1 MKVKSL
7 IILTCLTLIT
17 SGCGSKNKINKIENN
32 STKVEA
38 SELDKNKLNKNK
50 MEDYLISNM
59 NNDTSLN
66 LVRSII
72 EKNLNKS
79 VADSLVDLVMDYNK
93 DIPKDL
99 LTGDFERTSD
109 SDIDKT
115 GEIIEKRSFIS
126 HKYPDTNCRI
136 NSFLLLK
143 DGLSFKD
150 DVEIDDEILFMDKE
164 ALKNLNLF
172 NDEDLENFYK
182 LFSRVKTSSSKDPK
196 VHAKVMEEFLSKVDF
211 PEDVSMVSVV
221 LHDNLDG
228 DYLFIGHVGVLLPL
242 DDGYLFLEKISFEEP
257 YQAIKFS
264 KKEDAYKYLKEKYK
278 DYLDPEVAPPF
289 IMENDKYIEI

>member
-7 IILTCLTLIT
+7 IILTCLTLIA
-17 SGCGSKNKINKIENN
+17 SGCGNKNKDNKIEDNK
-32 STKVEA
+32 TKIEV
-38 SELDKNKLNKNK
+38 SELDKNEQK
-50 MEDYLISNM
+50 DYLISNM
-59 NNDTSLN
+59 NNNTSLD
-66 LVRSII
+66 LVKHTI
-72 EKNLNKS
+72 EKNLNKN
-79 VADSLVDLVMDYNK
+79 VAESFANLVKDYNK
-93 DIPKDL
+93 EIPKDL
-99 LTGDFERTSD
+99 LSGDFERTSK
-109 SDIDKT
+109 IDKT
-115 GEIIEKRSFIS
+115 GEIIDKRSSIN

-143 DGLSFKD
+143 DDLSIKD
-150 DVEIDDEILFMDKE
+150 DMDIDDEMLFMDKE
-164 ALKNLNLF
+164 ALKDLDLF

-211 PEDVSMVSVV
+211 PEDASMVSVV

-264 KKEDAYKYLKEKYK
+264 KKEDAYMYLKEKYR

-289 IMENDKYIEI
+289 IMENNKYVEI

>member
-17 SGCGSKNKINKIENN
+17 SGCGNKNKINKIENN

-59 NNDTSLN
+59 NDDTSLN
-66 LVRSII
+66 LVRSTI
-72 EKNLNKS
+72 EKNLNKN
-79 VADSLVDLVMDYNK
+79 VADSFANLVEDYNK
-93 DIPKDL
+93 DLPKDL
-99 LTGDFERTSD
+99 LTGDFERASK
-109 SDIDKT
+109 IDKT
-115 GEIIEKRSFIS
+115 GDIIDKRSSIS

-143 DGLSFKD
+143 DDLSIKD
-150 DVEIDDEILFMDKE
+150 DVNIDDEMLFMDKE

-196 VHAKVMEEFLSKVDF
+196 VHAKVMEDFLSKVNF
-211 PEDVSMVSVV
+211 PKDVNMLSVL

-242 DDGYLFLEKISFEEP
+242 DNGYLFLEKISFEEP

-264 KKEDAYKYLKEKYK
+264 KKEDAYMYLKEKYK
-278 DYLDPEVAPPF
+278 DYLDPETAPPF
-289 IMENDKYIEI
+289 IMENNKYVEI

>member
-7 IILTCLTLIT
+7 IILTCLTLIG
-17 SGCGSKNKINKIENN
+17 SGCVNKDNKVEDNKTKIE
-32 STKVEA
+32 V
-38 SELDKNKLNKNK
+38 SELDKNEQK
-50 MEDYLISNM
+50 DYLISNM
-59 NNDTSLN
+59 NNDTSLDF
-66 LVRSII
+66 VRTTI
-72 EKNLNKS
+72 EKNLNKN
-79 VADSLVDLVMDYNK
+79 VADSFVYLVKDYNK
-93 DIPKDL
+93 EISKDL
-99 LTGDFERTSD
+99 LSGDFERTSK
-109 SDIDKT
+109 IDKT
-115 GEIIEKRSFIS
+115 GEIIDKRSSIS

-143 DGLSFKD
+143 DDLSIKD
-150 DVEIDDEILFMDKE
+150 DMHIDDEMLFMDKE

-172 NDEDLENFYK
+172 SDEDLENFYK

-211 PEDVSMVSVV
+211 PRTASMVSVV

-264 KKEDAYKYLKEKYK
+264 KKEDAYMYLKEKYK

-289 IMENDKYIEI
+289 IMENNKYVEI

>member
-7 IILTCLTLIT
+7 IILTCLTLIA
-17 SGCGSKNKINKIENN
+17 SGCGNKNKDNKIEDNK
-32 STKVEA
+32 TKIEV
-38 SELDKNKLNKNK
+38 SELDKNEKK
-50 MEDYLISNM
+50 DYLISNM
-59 NNDTSLN
+59 NNDTSLD
-66 LVRSII
+66 LVRSTI

-79 VADSLVDLVMDYNK
+79 VADSFVDLVMDYNK
-93 DIPKDL
+93 EISKDL
-99 LTGDFERTSD
+99 LSGDFERTSK
-109 SDIDKT
+109 IDKT
-115 GEIIEKRSFIS
+115 GGIIDKRSSINN
-126 HKYPDTNCRI
+126 KYPDTNCRI

-143 DGLSFKD
+143 DDLSIKD
-150 DVEIDDEILFMDKE
+150 DMDIDDEMLFMDKE

-211 PEDVSMVSVV
+211 PKDVNMLSVV

-228 DYLFIGHVGVLLPL
+228 DYLFIGHVGVLLSL

-264 KKEDAYKYLKEKYK
+264 DKEEAYMYLKEKYK

-289 IMENDKYIEI
+289 IMENDKYIEV

>member
-7 IILTCLTLIT
+7 IILTCLTLIA
-17 SGCGSKNKINKIENN
+17 SGCGNKNKDNKIEDNK
-32 STKVEA
+32 TKIEV
-38 SELDKNKLNKNK
+38 SELDKNEQK
-50 MEDYLISNM
+50 DYLISNM
-59 NNDTSLN
+59 NNDTSLD
-66 LVRSII
+66 LVRSTI
-72 EKNLNKS
+72 EKNLDKN
-79 VADSLVDLVMDYNK
+79 VAESFANLVKDYNK
-93 DIPKDL
+93 EISKNL
-99 LTGDFERTSD
+99 LSGDFERASK
-109 SDIDKT
+109 IDKT
-115 GEIIEKRSFIS
+115 GEIIDKRSSIS

-143 DGLSFKD
+143 DDLSIKYD
-150 DVEIDDEILFMDKE
+150 MDIDDEILFMDKE

-172 NDEDLENFYK
+172 NNEDLENFYK

-211 PEDVSMVSVV
+211 PEDASMVSVV

-264 KKEDAYKYLKEKYK
+264 KKEDAYMYLKEKYR

-289 IMENDKYIEI
+289 IMENNKYVEI

>member
-7 IILTCLTLIT
+7 IILTCLTLIG
-17 SGCGSKNKINKIENN
+17 SGCGNKNKDNKIEDNK
-32 STKVEA
+32 TKIEV
-38 SELDKNKLNKNK
+38 SELDKNEQK
-50 MEDYLISNM
+50 DYLISNM
-59 NNDTSLN
+59 NNNTSLD
-66 LVRSII
+66 LVRSTI
-72 EKNLNKS
+72 EKNLTKS
-79 VADSLVDLVMDYNK
+79 VADSFVYLVKDYNK
-93 DIPKDL
+93 EISKDL
-99 LTGDFERTSD
+99 LSGDFERTSK
-109 SDIDKT
+109 IDKT
-115 GEIIEKRSFIS
+115 GEIIDKRSSII

-143 DGLSFKD
+143 DDLSFKD
-150 DVEIDDEILFMDKE
+150 HVDIDDEILFMDKE
-164 ALKNLNLF
+164 ALKDLNLF

-211 PEDVSMVSVV
+211 PRTASMVSVV

-264 KKEDAYKYLKEKYK
+264 KKEDAYMYLKEKYR

-289 IMENDKYIEI
+289 IMENNKYVEI

>member
-7 IILTCLTLIT
+7 IILTCLTLIA
-17 SGCGSKNKINKIENN
+17 SGCGNKDKDNKIEDNK
-32 STKVEA
+32 TKIEV
-38 SELDKNKLNKNK
+38 SELDKN
-50 MEDYLISNM
+50 EQTDYLISNM
-59 NNDTSLN
+59 NNDTSLD
-66 LVRSII
+66 LVRSTI

-79 VADSLVDLVMDYNK
+79 VAESFANLVKDYNK
-93 DIPKDL
+93 EISKDL
-99 LTGDFERTSD
+99 LSGDFERTSK
-109 SDIDKT
+109 IDKT
-115 GEIIEKRSFIS
+115 GEIIDKRSSIS

-143 DGLSFKD
+143 DDLSIKD
-150 DVEIDDEILFMDKE
+150 DMDIDDEMLFMDKE
-164 ALKNLNLF
+164 ALKDLNLF

-211 PEDVSMVSVV
+211 PEDASMVSVV

-228 DYLFIGHVGVLLPL
+228 DYLFIGHVGLLLPL
-242 DDGYLFLEKISFEEP
+242 DEGYLFLEKVSFEEP

-264 KKEDAYKYLKEKYK
+264 KKEDAYIYLKEKYK

-289 IMENDKYIEI
+289 IMENNKYVEI

>member
-38 SELDKNKLNKNK
+38 SELDKNEQK
-50 MEDYLISNM
+50 DYLISNM

-66 LVRSII
+66 LVRSTI

-79 VADSLVDLVMDYNK
+79 VADSFANLVEDYNK
-93 DIPKDL
+93 DLPKDL
-99 LTGDFERTSD
+99 LTGDFKRASD

-115 GEIIEKRSFIS
+115 GEIIEKRSSIN

-143 DGLSFKD
+143 DDLSIKD
-150 DVEIDDEILFMDKE
+150 DMDIDDEMLFMDKE
-164 ALKNLNLF
+164 ALKDLDLF

-196 VHAKVMEEFLSKVDF
+196 VHAKVMEEFLSKIDF

>member
-1 MKVKSL
+1 MKVRSL
-7 IILTCLTLIT
+7 IILTCLTLIA
-17 SGCGSKNKINKIENN
+17 SGCENKNKDNKIED
-32 STKVEA
+32 SKTKIEV
-38 SELDKNKLNKNK
+38 SELDKNKKK
-50 MEDYLISNM
+50 DYLISNM
-59 NNDTSLN
+59 NNNTSLD
-66 LVRSII
+66 LVKHTI
-72 EKNLNKS
+72 EKNLNKN
-79 VADSLVDLVMDYNK
+79 VAESFANLVKDYNK
-93 DIPKDL
+93 EIPKDL
-99 LTGDFERTSD
+99 LSGDFERTSK
-109 SDIDKT
+109 IDKT
-115 GEIIEKRSFIS
+115 GEIIDKRSSIN

-143 DGLSFKD
+143 DDLSFKD
-150 DVEIDDEILFMDKE
+150 HVDIDDEILFMDKE
-164 ALKNLNLF
+164 ALKDLNLF

-211 PEDVSMVSVV
+211 PRTASMVSVV

-242 DDGYLFLEKISFEEP
+242 DNGYLFLEKISFEEP

-264 KKEDAYKYLKEKYK
+264 KKEDAYMYLKEKYR

-289 IMENDKYIEI
+289 IMENNKYVEI

>member
-7 IILTCLTLIT
+7 IILTCLTLIG
-17 SGCGSKNKINKIENN
+17 SGCGNKNKDNKIEDNK
-32 STKVEA
+32 TKFEV
-38 SELDKNKLNKNK
+38 SELDKNEQK
-50 MEDYLISNM
+50 DYLISNM
-59 NNDTSLN
+59 NNNTSLD
-66 LVRSII
+66 LVRSTI
-72 EKNLNKS
+72 EKNLTKS
-79 VADSLVDLVMDYNK
+79 VADSFVYLVKDYNK
-93 DIPKDL
+93 EISKDL
-99 LTGDFERTSD
+99 LSGDFERTSK
-109 SDIDKT
+109 IDKT
-115 GEIIEKRSFIS
+115 GEIIDKRSSIS

-143 DGLSFKD
+143 DDLSIKD
-150 DVEIDDEILFMDKE
+150 DMHIDDEMLFMDKE
-164 ALKNLNLF
+164 ALKDLNLF

-211 PEDVSMVSVV
+211 PRTASMVSVV

-242 DDGYLFLEKISFEEP
+242 DNGYLFLEKISFEEP

-264 KKEDAYKYLKEKYK
+264 KKEDSYMYLKEKYK

-289 IMENDKYIEI
+289 IMENDKYVEI

>member
-7 IILTCLTLIT
+7 IILTCLTLIA
-17 SGCGSKNKINKIENN
+17 SGCGNKNKDNKIEDNK
-32 STKVEA
+32 TKIEV
-38 SELDKNKLNKNK
+38 SELDKNEQK
-50 MEDYLISNM
+50 DYLISNM
-59 NNDTSLN
+59 NNNTSLD
-66 LVRSII
+66 LVKHTI
-72 EKNLNKS
+72 EKNLNKN
-79 VADSLVDLVMDYNK
+79 VAESFANLVKDYNK
-93 DIPKDL
+93 EIPKDL
-99 LTGDFERTSD
+99 LSGDFERTSK
-109 SDIDKT
+109 IDKT
-115 GEIIEKRSFIS
+115 GEIIDKRSSIN
-126 HKYPDTNCRI
+126 HKYADTNCRI

-143 DGLSFKD
+143 DDLSIKD
-150 DVEIDDEILFMDKE
+150 DMDMDIDDEMLFMDKE
-164 ALKNLNLF
+164 ALINLDLF

-211 PEDVSMVSVV
+211 PRTASMVSVV

-242 DDGYLFLEKISFEEP
+242 DNGYLFLEKISFEEP

-264 KKEDAYKYLKEKYK
+264 DKEEAYMYLKEKYR

-289 IMENDKYIEI
+289 IMENDEYIAI

>member
-7 IILTCLTLIT
+7 IILTCLTLIA
-17 SGCGSKNKINKIENN
+17 SGCGNKNKDNKIEDNK
-32 STKVEA
+32 TKIEV
-38 SELDKNKLNKNK
+38 SELDKNEQK
-50 MEDYLISNM
+50 DYLISNM
-59 NNDTSLN
+59 NNDTSLD
-66 LVRSII
+66 LVRSTI
-72 EKNLNKS
+72 EKNLSKS
-79 VADSLVDLVMDYNK
+79 VADSFVDLVKDYNK
-93 DIPKDL
+93 EIPKDL
-99 LTGDFERTSD
+99 LSGEFERTSK
-109 SDIDKT
+109 IDKT
-115 GEIIEKRSFIS
+115 GEIIDKRSSIS

-143 DGLSFKD
+143 DDLSIKD
-150 DVEIDDEILFMDKE
+150 DMDIDDEMLFMDKE

-172 NDEDLENFYK
+172 SDEDLENFYK

-211 PEDVSMVSVV
+211 PRTASMVSVV

-242 DDGYLFLEKISFEEP
+242 DNGYLFLEKISFEEP

-264 KKEDAYKYLKEKYK
+264 KKEDAYMYLKEKYR

-289 IMENDKYIEI
+289 IMENNKYVEI

>member
-7 IILTCLTLIT
+7 IILTCLTLIA
-17 SGCGSKNKINKIENN
+17 SGCVNKNKDNKIEDNK
-32 STKVEA
+32 TKIEV
-38 SELDKNKLNKNK
+38 SELDKNEQK
-50 MEDYLISNM
+50 DYLISNM
-59 NNDTSLN
+59 NNNTSLDF
-66 LVRSII
+66 VRSTI
-72 EKNLNKS
+72 ERNLNKS
-79 VADSLVDLVMDYNK
+79 VADSFVDLVMDYNK
-93 DIPKDL
+93 EISKDL
-99 LTGDFERTSD
+99 LSGDFERTSK
-109 SDIDKT
+109 IDKT
-115 GEIIEKRSFIS
+115 GEIIDKRSSIS

-143 DGLSFKD
+143 DDLSIKD
-150 DVEIDDEILFMDKE
+150 DMDIDDEMLFMDKE
-164 ALKNLNLF
+164 ALKDLDLF

-211 PEDVSMVSVV
+211 PEDASMVSVV

-242 DDGYLFLEKISFEEP
+242 DNGYLFLEKISFEEP

-264 KKEDAYKYLKEKYK
+264 KKEAAYMYLKEKYR

-289 IMENDKYIEI
+289 IMDNSNYIEI

>member
-7 IILTCLTLIT
+7 IILTCLTLIA
-17 SGCGSKNKINKIENN
+17 SGCANKNKDNKIEDNK
-32 STKVEA
+32 TKIEV
-38 SELDKNKLNKNK
+38 SELDKNEQK
-50 MEDYLISNM
+50 DYLISNM
-59 NNDTSLN
+59 NNDASLD
-66 LVRSII
+66 LVRSTI

-79 VADSLVDLVMDYNK
+79 VADSFVDLVMDYNK
-93 DIPKDL
+93 EIPKDL
-99 LTGDFERTSD
+99 LSGDFERTSN
-109 SDIDKT
+109 IDKT
-115 GEIIEKRSFIS
+115 GEIIDKRSSIS

-143 DGLSFKD
+143 DDLSIKD
-150 DVEIDDEILFMDKE
+150 DMDIDDEILFMDKE
-164 ALKNLNLF
+164 ALKDLDLF

-211 PEDVSMVSVV
+211 PEDASMLSVV

-228 DYLFIGHVGVLLPL
+228 DYLFIGHVGLLLPL
-242 DDGYLFLEKISFEEP
+242 DEGYLFLEKISFEEP

-264 KKEDAYKYLKEKYK
+264 DKEEAYMYLKEKYK
-278 DYLDPEVAPPF
+278 DYLDPEAAPPF
-289 IMENDKYIEI
+289 IMENDEYIAI

>member
-7 IILTCLTLIT
+7 IILTCLTLIG
-17 SGCGSKNKINKIENN
+17 SGCGNKNKDNKIEDNK
-32 STKVEA
+32 TKIEV
-38 SELDKNKLNKNK
+38 SELDKNEQK
-50 MEDYLISNM
+50 DYLISNM
-59 NNDTSLN
+59 NNNTSLD
-66 LVRSII
+66 LVRSTI

-79 VADSLVDLVMDYNK
+79 VADSFVYLVKDYNK
-93 DIPKDL
+93 EISKDL
-99 LTGDFERTSD
+99 LSGDFERTSK
-109 SDIDKT
+109 IDKT
-115 GEIIEKRSFIS
+115 GEIIDKRSSIS

-143 DGLSFKD
+143 DDLSIKD
-150 DVEIDDEILFMDKE
+150 DMEIDDEILFMDKE
-164 ALKNLNLF
+164 ALKDLNLF

-196 VHAKVMEEFLSKVDF
+196 VHAKVMEEFLSKVNF
-211 PEDVSMVSVV
+211 PEDVSMLSVV

-264 KKEDAYKYLKEKYK
+264 DKEEAYMYLKEKYK

-289 IMENDKYIEI
+289 IMENNKYVEI

>member
-7 IILTCLTLIT
+7 IILTCLTLIG
-17 SGCGSKNKINKIENN
+17 SGCGNKNKDNKIEDNK
-32 STKVEA
+32 TKIEV
-38 SELDKNKLNKNK
+38 SELDKSEQK
-50 MEDYLISNM
+50 DYLISNM
-59 NNDTSLN
+59 NNDTSLD
-66 LVRSII
+66 LVRSTI

-79 VADSLVDLVMDYNK
+79 VAESFANLVKDYNK
-93 DIPKDL
+93 EISKDL
-99 LTGDFERTSD
+99 LSGEFERS
-109 SDIDKT
+109 SKIDKT
-115 GEIIEKRSFIS
+115 GEIIDKRSSIS

-143 DGLSFKD
+143 DDLSIKD
-150 DVEIDDEILFMDKE
+150 DMDIDDEMLFMDKE
-164 ALKNLNLF
+164 ALKDLNLF

-211 PEDVSMVSVV
+211 PRTASMVSVV

-242 DDGYLFLEKISFEEP
+242 DNGYLFLEKISFEEP

-264 KKEDAYKYLKEKYK
+264 KKEDAYMYLKEKYR

-289 IMENDKYIEI
+289 IMENNKYVEI

>member
-38 SELDKNKLNKNK
+38 SELDKNEQK
-50 MEDYLISNM
+50 DYLISNM

-66 LVRSII
+66 LVRSTI

-79 VADSLVDLVMDYNK
+79 VADSFANLVKDYNK
-93 DIPKDL
+93 EIPKDL
-99 LTGDFERTSD
+99 LSGDFERTSN
-109 SDIDKT
+109 IDKT
-115 GEIIEKRSFIS
+115 GEIIEKRSSIN

-143 DGLSFKD
+143 DDLSFKD
-150 DVEIDDEILFMDKE
+150 DVNIDDEMLFMDKE

-211 PEDVSMVSVV
+211 PEDVRMLSVV

-264 KKEDAYKYLKEKYK
+264 KKEYTYMYLKEKYR
-278 DYLDPEVAPPF
+278 DYLDPDVAPPF

>member
-1 MKVKSL
+1 MKVRSL
-7 IILTCLTLIT
+7 IILTCLTLIA
-17 SGCGSKNKINKIENN
+17 SGCENKNKDNKIEDNK
-32 STKVEA
+32 TKIEV
-38 SELDKNKLNKNK
+38 SELDKNKKK
-50 MEDYLISNM
+50 DYLISNM
-59 NNDTSLN
+59 NNNTSLD
-66 LVRSII
+66 LVKHTI
-72 EKNLNKS
+72 EKNLNKN
-79 VADSLVDLVMDYNK
+79 VAESFANLVKDYNK
-93 DIPKDL
+93 EIPKDL
-99 LTGDFERTSD
+99 LSGDFERTSK
-109 SDIDKT
+109 IDKT
-115 GEIIEKRSFIS
+115 GEIIDKRSSIN

-143 DGLSFKD
+143 DDLSFKD
-150 DVEIDDEILFMDKE
+150 HVDIDDEILFMDKE
-164 ALKNLNLF
+164 ALKDLNLF

-211 PEDVSMVSVV
+211 PRTASMVSVV

-264 KKEDAYKYLKEKYK
+264 KKEDAYMYLKEKYR

-289 IMENDKYIEI
+289 IMENNKYVEI

>member
-7 IILTCLTLIT
+7 IILTCLTLIA
-17 SGCGSKNKINKIENN
+17 SGCGNKNKDNKIEDNK
-32 STKVEA
+32 TKIEV
-38 SELDKNKLNKNK
+38 SELDKSEQK
-50 MEDYLISNM
+50 DYLISNM
-59 NNDTSLN
+59 NNDTSLD

-79 VADSLVDLVMDYNK
+79 VAYSFVDLVIDYNK
-93 DIPKDL
+93 EIPKDL
-99 LTGDFERTSD
+99 LSGDFERTSK
-109 SDIDKT
+109 IDKT
-115 GEIIEKRSFIS
+115 GEIIDKRLSIS

-143 DGLSFKD
+143 DDLFIKD
-150 DVEIDDEILFMDKE
+150 DMDIDDEMLFMDKE

-196 VHAKVMEEFLSKVDF
+196 VHSKVMEEFLSKVDF
-211 PEDVSMVSVV
+211 PRTASMVSVV

-264 KKEDAYKYLKEKYK
+264 KKEDAYMYLKEKYR

-289 IMENDKYIEI
+289 IMENNKYVEI

>member
-1 MKVKSL
+1 MKVRSL
-7 IILTCLTLIT
+7 IILTCLTLIA
-17 SGCGSKNKINKIENN
+17 SGCENKNKDNKIEDNK
-32 STKVEA
+32 TKIEV
-38 SELDKNKLNKNK
+38 SELDKNKKK
-50 MEDYLISNM
+50 DYLISNM
-59 NNDTSLN
+59 NNNTSLD
-66 LVRSII
+66 LVKHTI
-72 EKNLNKS
+72 EKNLNKN
-79 VADSLVDLVMDYNK
+79 VAESFANLVKDYNK
-93 DIPKDL
+93 EIPKDL
-99 LTGDFERTSD
+99 LSGDFERTSK
-109 SDIDKT
+109 IDKT
-115 GEIIEKRSFIS
+115 GEIIDKRSSIS

-143 DGLSFKD
+143 DDLSIKD
-150 DVEIDDEILFMDKE
+150 DMDIDDEMLFMDKE

-172 NDEDLENFYK
+172 SDEDLENFYK

-211 PEDVSMVSVV
+211 PEDASMVSVV

-264 KKEDAYKYLKEKYK
+264 KKEDAYMYLKEKYR

-289 IMENDKYIEI
+289 IMENNKYVEI

>member
-7 IILTCLTLIT
+7 IILTCLTLIA
-17 SGCGSKNKINKIENN
+17 SGCGNKNKDNKIEDNK
-32 STKVEA
+32 TKIEV
-38 SELDKNKLNKNK
+38 SELDKNEQK
-50 MEDYLISNM
+50 DYLISNM
-59 NNDTSLN
+59 NNNTSLD
-66 LVRSII
+66 LVRSTI
-72 EKNLNKS
+72 EKNLTKS
-79 VADSLVDLVMDYNK
+79 VADSFVYLVKDYNK
-93 DIPKDL
+93 EISKDL
-99 LTGDFERTSD
+99 LSGDFERTSK
-109 SDIDKT
+109 IDKT
-115 GEIIEKRSFIS
+115 GEIIDKRSSIS

-143 DGLSFKD
+143 DDLSFKD
-150 DVEIDDEILFMDKE
+150 HVDIDDEILFMDKE
-164 ALKNLNLF
+164 ALKDLNLF

-211 PEDVSMVSVV
+211 PRTASMVSVV

-242 DDGYLFLEKISFEEP
+242 DNGYLFLEKISFEEP

-264 KKEDAYKYLKEKYK
+264 KKEDAYMYLKEKYR

-289 IMENDKYIEI
+289 IMENNKYVEI

>member
-1 MKVKSL
+1 MKVRSL
-7 IILTCLTLIT
+7 IILTCLTLIA
-17 SGCGSKNKINKIENN
+17 SGCENKNKDNKIEDNK
-32 STKVEA
+32 TKIEV
-38 SELDKNKLNKNK
+38 SELDKNKKK
-50 MEDYLISNM
+50 DYLISNM
-59 NNDTSLN
+59 NNNTSLD
-66 LVRSII
+66 LVKHTI
-72 EKNLNKS
+72 EKNLNKN
-79 VADSLVDLVMDYNK
+79 VAESFANLVKDYNK
-93 DIPKDL
+93 EIPKDL
-99 LTGDFERTSD
+99 LSGDFERTSK
-109 SDIDKT
+109 IDKT
-115 GEIIEKRSFIS
+115 GEIIDKRSSIN

-150 DVEIDDEILFMDKE
+150 DVDIDDEILFMDKE
-164 ALKNLNLF
+164 ALKDLDLF

-211 PEDVSMVSVV
+211 PEDASMVSVV

-228 DYLFIGHVGVLLPL
+228 DYLFIGHVGLLLPL
-242 DDGYLFLEKISFEEP
+242 DNGYLFLEKISFEEP

-264 KKEDAYKYLKEKYK
+264 KKEDAYMYLKEKYK

-289 IMENDKYIEI
+289 IMENDEYIAI

>member
-7 IILTCLTLIT
+7 IILTCLTLIG

-38 SELDKNKLNKNK
+38 SELDKNEQK
-50 MEDYLISNM
+50 DYLISNM
-59 NNDTSLN
+59 NNNTSLD
-66 LVRSII
+66 LVRSTI
-72 EKNLNKS
+72 EKNLTKS
-79 VADSLVDLVMDYNK
+79 VADSFVYLVKDYNK
-93 DIPKDL
+93 EISKDL
-99 LTGDFERTSD
+99 LSGDFERTSK
-109 SDIDKT
+109 IDKT
-115 GEIIEKRSFIS
+115 GEIIDKRSSIS

-143 DGLSFKD
+143 DDLSIKD
-150 DVEIDDEILFMDKE
+150 DMDIDDEMLFMDKE
-164 ALKNLNLF
+164 ALKDLNLF

-211 PEDVSMVSVV
+211 PRTASMVSVV

-242 DDGYLFLEKISFEEP
+242 DNGYLFLEKISFEEP

-264 KKEDAYKYLKEKYK
+264 KKEDSYMYLKEKYR

-289 IMENDKYIEI
+289 IMENNKYVEI